1 MTDTLF
7 AMPEAKEP
15 PLRLRADRP
24 VYNYRRIQK
33 GQNLK
38 VNLRDCRTGRIVATI
53 YGGVDMAARIV
64 KCVNDAARRKEAR
77 K

>member
-1 MTDTLF
+1 MERTLF
-7 AMPEAKEP
+7 EMPEAKP
-15 PLRLRADRP
+15 APLVLRADRP

-38 VNLRDCRTGRIVATI
+38 VNLRDGTGRIVATI
-53 YGGVDMAARIV
+53 YGGPDMAARIV
-64 KCVNDAARRKEAR
+64 ECVNDAARRDEA